1 MEPAEK
7 MAAAALAVLVA
18 VVVNAHAEARTLAA
32 VVVILPTVS
41 LRLALAQCSDI
52 CAAAAALDCANHGM
66 IHIFVVRA
74 GVIGLRQQ
82 LP

>member
-1 MEPAEK
+1 

-32 VVVILPTVS
+32 VVVVLSTVS
-41 LRLALAQCSDI
+41 LRLSLAQCIDI
-52 CAAAAALDCANHGM
+52 CAATAALDCANHGGM
-66 IHIFVVRA
+66 IQIFAVCA
-74 GVIGLRQQ
+74 GYGVIGLQQQ